1 MESRIGRNQT
11 DGLVVKWVM
20 SILLWSVLC
29 WCGDVGELWG
39 GMWWCGDVVVRMWD
53 NRWDD
58 ESVRERVCSRTCS
71 HTGHHMVVVVVGRVS
86 VLSYYSTSDTMI
98 TWSSLTT
105 MFLLAL
111 LLVTLTGAH
120 SVSVDPD
127 MELPVRS
134 ETEEDIYIFNSMNI
148 NPLVN

>member
-1 MESRIGRNQT
+1 
-11 DGLVVKWVM
+11 
-20 SILLWSVLC
+20 
-29 WCGDVGELWG
+29 
-39 GMWWCGDVVVRMWD
+39 
-53 NRWDD
+53 
-58 ESVRERVCSRTCS
+58 
-71 HTGHHMVVVVVGRVS
+71 
-86 VLSYYSTSDTMI
+86 
-98 TWSSLTT
+98 

-134 ETEEDIYIFNSMNI
+134 DTEEDIFIFNSMNI